1 MKKIISI
8 LTILFSALAFFS
20 CKNVEGSDAKL
31 DISCYPDA
39 TTTEYF
45 SISIPYIEDAS
56 YINIYRKD
64 STGDIFNIAQI
75 IPNTQKYSFTLI
87 DTLVVNETYQYTAR
101 YKIFNE
107 YKNIDWSDERDVTGS
122 SYSDDPAPQVASGT
136 WFSYDETNSQLSLGA
151 GSISFPTD
159 NSLDTY
165 NLCLIV
171 SNGKDR
177 TVFKLPGSAG
187 TGLTTSSEP
196 IVLTSLFTM
205 GYINR
210 PITIEGVVCQKVKKE
225 YSTAG
230 DDTTTLR
237 YTTVQWSAPSDPIT
251 IKVDGTEVDSIKVIV
266 DENDNG
272 NYDYSSRSLLHY

>member
-8 LTILFSALAFFS
+8 LTILFSALALFS

-31 DISCYPDA
+31 DIQYNSTDKA
-39 TTTEYF
+39 F

-56 YINIYRKD
+56 YINVYRKD

-75 IPNTQKYSFTLI
+75 IPSTQKYSFLLI
-87 DTLVVNETYQYTAR
+87 DSLLVDETYQYTAR

-136 WFSYDETNSQLSLGA
+136 WFAYDEQNSNLSLGA
-151 GSISFPTD
+151 GSIDFPAD
-159 NSLDTY
+159 NSLDDY

-177 TVFKLPGSAG
+177 TVFNLKLADG
-187 TGLTTSSEP
+187 TGITTSTAP
-196 IVLTSLFTM
+196 FGLTSLFTM

-210 PITIEGVVCQKVKKE
+210 PITIEGVVCQKIEKTYAVD
-225 YSTAG
+225 G
-230 DDTTTLR
+230 DSDTPLR
-237 YTTVQWSAPSDPIT
+237 YTTVKWSAPSDPIT
-251 IKVDGTEVDSIKVIV
+251 IKVDGTEVDSIKVLV